1 MSQEIELK
9 LALPR
14 AALTTL
20 RRHGTIAGAE
30 KLGNAVTLENTYF
43 DTEDLVLKAHKV
55 AVRTRRQGRML
66 LQTVKCAAT
75 STAGLSSRPEWEQP
89 FEAAFRF
96 DMVDDPKARK
106 LLEKHQSELV
116 PIFSTRFKR
125 ETRRIASEDGPSI
138 LVMLDV
144 GEIVAGEHKE
154 PICELEL
161 ELERGTALDLLQ
173 LACSLAT
180 DLPLLPSDVSKAE
193 RGYRLHQGHLHAPL
207 RAERSTISARMTPVE
222 AFRELAFSCVRQW
235 QANATGALT
244 NDNPEFIHQLRVSQ
258 RRLRSLLKL
267 FAPALPAEFVLEWG
281 ERLRDNANSFGDARD
296 LDVLYDE
303 ILAPVAGTNSDEDA
317 ALAKLQGIVRAARD
331 DARAQACGKLD
342 PAAQGRMLIG
352 LTTALHVLPTN
363 SLIGAVDLTRFAQ
376 LQLDRLRKRIRRR
389 HEAARD
395 LVPAKLHALRITLK
409 GLRYGMEF
417 FAPLMPAGATKRY
430 IEALAQA
437 QAALG
442 FINDLDVARNRLV
455 AWAGDAPDLR
465 AAAGFACG
473 WHGPRYAK
481 LSRRAIVE
489 LDPLLWGRAPWHT
502 DKARKG
508 HRGAH

>member
-193 RGYRLHQGHLHAPL
+193 RGYRLHQGHLHAPW

>member
-1 MSQEIELK
+1 MSQEVELK

-20 RRHGTIAGAE
+20 RRHALIAGAE
-30 KLGNAVTLENTYF
+30 KLGNVVTLENTYF
-43 DTEDLVLKAHKV
+43 DTEDLILKAHKV
-55 AVRTRRQGRML
+55 AVRTRRQGRLM

-75 STAGLSSRPEWEQP
+75 STGGLSSRPEWEQP
-89 FEAAFRF
+89 FETAFRF
-96 DMVDDPKARK
+96 DMVDEPKARK
-106 LLEKHQSELV
+106 LLERHQSELV

-138 LVMLDV
+138 LLMLDV
-144 GEIVAGEHKE
+144 GEIVAGEHNE

-161 ELERGTALDLLQ
+161 ELERGNALDLLQ
-173 LACSLAT
+173 FACRLVG
-180 DLPLLPSDVSKAE
+180 DLPLLPSDISKAE
-193 RGYRLHQGHLHAPL
+193 RGYRLHQGHVHAPL

-222 AFRELAFSCVRQW
+222 AFRELAFSCIRQW

-244 NDNPEFIHQLRVSQ
+244 SDNPEFIHQLRVSQ

-267 FAPALPAEFVLEWG
+267 FAPALPTEFVIEWG
-281 ERLRDNANSFGDARD
+281 ERLRDNANGFGDARD

-331 DARAQACGKLD
+331 EARAQACGKLD

-376 LQLDRLRKRIRRR
+376 LQLDRLRKRIRKR

-417 FAPLMPAGATKRY
+417 FAPLMPAGACKRY
-430 IEALAQA
+430 IDALAQA

-481 LSRRAIVE
+481 LSRRAITE
-489 LDPLLWGRAPWHT
+489 LEPLLWGRAPWSG
-502 DKARKG
+502 DKPRKG
-508 HRGAH
+508 RRGGR